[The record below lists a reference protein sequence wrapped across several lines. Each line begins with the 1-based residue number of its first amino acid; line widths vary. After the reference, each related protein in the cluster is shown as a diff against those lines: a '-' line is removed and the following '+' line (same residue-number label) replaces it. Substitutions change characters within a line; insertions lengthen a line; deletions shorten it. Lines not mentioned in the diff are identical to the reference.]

1 MLATIIRSMSPSAAW
16 RSRGGCVLVL
26 MMMPAFAGCASAA
39 GSGDTFILP
48 PPADHD
54 GPDVKAQPVPGVD
67 VRPLD
72 SGAVAPSPVDP
83 AGPTVPHRTVA
94 IVASAE
100 QDLWR
105 RALASDD
112 PEVTKIYLLRY
123 PAGRHL
129 VDAKVR
135 FRDLLAALGER
146 RRLEW
151 RREQG

>member
-1 MLATIIRSMSPSAAW
+1 MSY
-16 RSRGGCVLVL
+16 
-26 MMMPAFAGCASAA
+26 
-39 GSGDTFILP
+39 
-48 PPADHD
+48 
-54 GPDVKAQPVPGVD
+54 
-67 VRPLD
+67 
-72 SGAVAPSPVDP
+72 P

-100 QDLWR
+100 QGLWR

-112 PEVTKIYLLRY
+112 PEVTKLYLLRY